1 MPCDKHGGFRRKQEL
16 AMPTIAPQLA
26 ELAGLIADPGRARI
40 LSRLMDGRA
49 QTASELA
56 LLAGVTPQTAS
67 WHLSRLVQRAL
78 LKVERRGPRRLYRL
92 ATPLVAQMLE
102 GMMTVAVTGPQASRP
117 SARIDDQMRRAR
129 TCYDHLAGELGVA
142 VTDALRERGYLVLD
156 QDAGELTAAGLA
168 FLGGLGLDL
177 RSPARRPRA
186 LCRPCLDW
194 SERLPHLAGRAG
206 ASIADLAFQ
215 RDWIRRRPQGRSVEI
230 TAAGLAAFKN
240 LFGARI

>member
-1 MPCDKHGGFRRKQEL
+1 
-16 AMPTIAPQLA
+16 
-26 ELAGLIADPGRARI
+26 
-40 LSRLMDGRA
+40 
-49 QTASELA
+49 
-56 LLAGVTPQTAS
+56 
-67 WHLSRLVQRAL
+67 
-78 LKVERRGPRRLYRL
+78 
-92 ATPLVAQMLE
+92 
-102 GMMTVAVTGPQASRP
+102 MTVAVTGPQASRP

-156 QDAGELTAAGLA
+156 QDAGELTAAGPA
-168 FLGGLGLDL
+168 FLGSLGLDL
-177 RSPARRPRA
+177 RSPARRRRA

-206 ASIADLAFQ
+206 ASIADLAVQ

>member
-1 MPCDKHGGFRRKQEL
+1 MQ
-16 AMPTIAPQLA
+16 TIAPELA
-26 ELAGLIADPGRARI
+26 ELAGLIADPGRASI

-56 LLAGVTPQTAS
+56 LVAGVTPQTAS
-67 WHLSRLVQRAL
+67 WHLSRLVERAL
-78 LKVERRGPRRLYRL
+78 LKVERRGPRRFYRL

-102 GMMTVAVTGPQASRP
+102 GMMTVAAINPDPSRP
-117 SARIDDQMRRAR
+117 PPRIDPEMRRAR

-142 VTDALRERGYLVLD
+142 VTDAMLDRGHLNLD
-156 QDAGELTAAGLA
+156 QEAGELTASGRA
-168 FLGGLGLDL
+168 FLGDLGIDL
-177 RSPARRPRA
+177 RSPARSRRV

-194 SERLPHLAGRAG
+194 SERRPHLAGRAG
-206 ASIADLAFQ
+206 AAVADLALQ

-230 TAAGLAAFKN
+230 TDAGLLAFRN

>member
-1 MPCDKHGGFRRKQEL
+1 
-16 AMPTIAPQLA
+16 MPTIAPQLA

-49 QTASELA
+49 QAANELA

-102 GMMTVAVTGPQASRP
+102 GMMTVAATAPFRP
-117 SARIDDQMRRAR
+117 SPRIDDQMRRAR

-142 VTDALRERGYLVLD
+142 VTDAMLERGYLVLD
-156 QDAGELTAAGLA
+156 QDAGELTAPGAA
-168 FLGGLGLDL
+168 FLGGFGLDL
-177 RSPARRPRA
+177 HSPARRRRV

-194 SERLPHLAGRAG
+194 SERRPHLAGRAG
-206 ASIADLAFQ
+206 AALADLAFQ

-230 TAAGLAAFKN
+230 TEAGLAAFRN

>member
-1 MPCDKHGGFRRKQEL
+1 
-16 AMPTIAPQLA
+16 MPTIAPQLA

-142 VTDALRERGYLVLD
+142 VTDALRERGYLVLE

-168 FLGGLGLDL
+168 FLGSLGLDL
-177 RSPARRPRA
+177 RSPARPRRA

-230 TAAGLAAFKN
+230 TAAGLATFRN

>member
-1 MPCDKHGGFRRKQEL
+1 
-16 AMPTIAPQLA
+16 MPTIAPQLA

-142 VTDALRERGYLVLD
+142 VTDALRERGYLVLE

-177 RSPARRPRA
+177 RSPVRRRRA

>member
-1 MPCDKHGGFRRKQEL
+1 MPI
-16 AMPTIAPQLA
+16 IAPQLA

-156 QDAGELTAAGLA
+156 RDAGELTASGLA

-177 RSPARRPRA
+177 RSPARRRRA

>member
-1 MPCDKHGGFRRKQEL
+1 
-16 AMPTIAPQLA
+16 MPTIAPQLA

-142 VTDALRERGYLVLD
+142 VTDALRERRYLVLD

-177 RSPARRPRA
+177 RSPVRRRRA

>member
-1 MPCDKHGGFRRKQEL
+1 
-16 AMPTIAPQLA
+16 MPTIAPQLA

-40 LSRLMDGRA
+40 LSRLMDGGA

-168 FLGGLGLDL
+168 FLGSLGLDL
-177 RSPARRPRA
+177 RSPVRRRRA
-186 LCRPCLDW
+186 LCRHCLDW